1 LILNNIRRYL
11 IKKTRSQ
18 SKNIFDRLFR
28 EINYTFKNPSLLKKA
43 MTHRSYLNNDMKRN
57 ESNERLE
64 FLGDAVLDLVVCEE
78 FYKLFPEKD
87 EGDLTKLKSLFVN
100 REALAVKARNINL
113 NNYILLSESEEQS
126 GGRERDTILSDSL
139 EALVGA
145 IYMDGGLGNARKFI
159 MKFIIKDVNKFQVE
173 PIPVNYKSMLLEYFQ
188 ETIQS
193 VPEYCIINE
202 VGPDH
207 NKTFTVEVF
216 VKGKSYGSGI
226 GKSKKKAEQNAA
238 HAAVVKIG
246 LVNE

>member
-1 LILNNIRRYL
+1 MILNNIRRYL
-11 IKKTRSQ
+11 
-18 SKNIFDRLFR
+18 SKNIRKRSIDNIDNLFR

-78 FYKLFPEKD
+78 FYKLFPDKD

-100 REALAVKARNINL
+100 REALAIKAKDINL
-113 NNYILLSESEEQS
+113 NKYVLLGEGEEQS
-126 GGRERDTILSDSL
+126 GGRNRNTILSDSL

-145 IYMDGGLGNARKFI
+145 IYIDGGLHNARKFI
-159 MKFIIKDVNKFQVE
+159 NIFIIENVNKFQVE
-173 PIPVNYKSMLLEYFQ
+173 PIPANYKSMLLEYFQ
-188 ETIQS
+188 ETTQS
-193 VPEYCIINE
+193 VPEYSILNE

-207 NKTFTVEVF
+207 NKTFTVEVCI
-216 VKGKSYGSGI
+216 KGKRYGTGT
-226 GKSKKKAEQNAA
+226 GRSKKKAEQNAA

-246 LVNE
+246 LVNK

>member
-1 LILNNIRRYL
+1 MILNNIRRYL
-11 IKKTRSQ
+11 TNNKRSR
-18 SKNIFDRLFR
+18 SISISDRLFR
-28 EINYTFKNPSLLKKA
+28 EIDYKFKDPSLLKKA
-43 MTHRSYLNNDMKRN
+43 MTHRSYLNNEMKRN

-78 FYKLFPEKD
+78 FYNLFPDKD

-100 REALAVKARNINL
+100 REALALKARNIKL
-113 NNYILLSESEEQS
+113 NNHILLGEGEDQS
-126 GGRERDTILSDSL
+126 GGRNRNTILSDSL

-145 IYMDGGLGNARKFI
+145 IYMDGGLHHARKFI
-159 MKFIIKDVNKFQVE
+159 KKFIIRDVDKFQIE

-188 ETIQS
+188 ENTQS

-202 VGPDH
+202 DGPDH
-207 NKTFTVEVF
+207 NKTFTVEVCI
-216 VKGKSYGSGI
+216 KGKSYGTGT

-238 HAAVVKIG
+238 HVAVVKIG